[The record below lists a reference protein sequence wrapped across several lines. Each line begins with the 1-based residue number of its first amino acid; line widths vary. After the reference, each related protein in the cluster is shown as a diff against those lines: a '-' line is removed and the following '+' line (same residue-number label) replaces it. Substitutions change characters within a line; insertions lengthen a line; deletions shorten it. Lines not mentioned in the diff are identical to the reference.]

1 VSTRWTRIHAALGDT
16 PGPLSFDQINRAVDA
31 ELPENDDLDWKKG
44 LPGDSGL
51 DEFAKDVAAMA
62 NAAGGLL
69 VYGVAEKRGAGTAES
84 LHPFELTETDVRR
97 LRSTVFSRIHPAVAG
112 VEFVDLKCEGG
123 VESVLIV
130 SVPASE
136 DAPHQVGTGNGF
148 GVPFREGTDT
158 HWMNERGI
166 ERAYADRF
174 QRRANE
180 ASSLA
185 EDVRQ
190 SEDLIE
196 LEEFAWLVA
205 VAHPHRP
212 NTGVTPPPS
221 GEDVKRVLEATLDAS
236 IKIAPDENREHVIR
250 ELESAALNPR
260 VGLRRWIVQT
270 TAHSNPDD
278 RSDFVLVEIRH
289 DGSVLLAVAVGNWL
303 SSPVVDG
310 KHNVPCSTVEGF
322 AADLVALVDTTGR
335 EVIGGGPYSYRVELV
350 RGDEQAFAAVDN
362 LSRGGMT
369 LGTLEQPP
377 WSRSVRTFK
386 PATGLILTPGDVE
399 DQRDRA
405 RTIALDVLNQ
415 FGITTLHRLPIGRP
429 A

>member
-1 VSTRWTRIHAALGDT
+1 M
-16 PGPLSFDQINRAVDA
+16 QA
-31 ELPENDDLDWKKG
+31 ELPETDDLDWKKG
-44 LPGDSGL
+44 LPGDLGL

-69 VYGVAEKRGAGTAES
+69 VYGVAEKRGVGTAES

-97 LRSTVFSRIHPAVAG
+97 LRSTVFSRIQPAVAG
-112 VEFVDLKCEGG
+112 VDFVDLKSEEGSG
-123 VESVLIV
+123 SVLIV

-136 DAPHQVGTGNGF
+136 DAPHQVSSGNGF
-148 GVPFREGTDT
+148 GVPFRVGTDT

-190 SEDLIE
+190 STDLMD

-221 GEDVKRVLEATLDAS
+221 GEDVKRLLMETLTAA
-236 IKIAPDENREHVIR
+236 IKLAPSQNSEHLIR
-250 ELESAALNPR
+250 ELDSAALNPR

-270 TAHSNPDD
+270 TAHNNPDD
-278 RSDFVLVEIRH
+278 RSDYILVEIRH
-289 DGSVLLAVAVGNWL
+289 DGSVLFAVAVGNWP
-303 SSPVVDG
+303 STPAVEG

-335 EVIGGGPYSYRVELV
+335 EIIGGGPYSYRVELV

-362 LSRGGMT
+362 QSRSGMT
-369 LGTLEQPP
+369 LNTLEQPP
-377 WSRSVRTFK
+377 WSRSVRQFK
-386 PATGLILTPGDVE
+386 PATGLILTPADVE
-399 DQRDRA
+399 DQRDLA

-415 FGITTLHRLPIGRP
+415 FGITTLHRLPVGRP